1 MKTLYVSDLDGTL
14 LGPDSRISPRSL
26 GILTELIEG
35 GLMFTYAT
43 ARSYASARIVTSALR
58 VSAPAI
64 TYNGA
69 MLVDTRDGRVLSS
82 LRHSPA
88 VTAAVRALA
97 VADDAPLP
105 YVYSIV
111 GGRERVSYRPDRM
124 SAGMERYLAS
134 RPGDGRFRAVED
146 GDALFEGEAFYFT
159 FIDSR
164 ARLEPIYRR
173 VRELDC
179 LTSLHAYPD
188 APDEYWLEMMP
199 RGATKARAIEQLRR
213 DMGFERVVCFGDFH
227 NDASMFRAADEAYA
241 VGNAEAELKALAT
254 AVIGDNAH
262 DGVAEF
268 LQKRILGAH
277 QQACVQHFA

>member
-111 GGRERVSYRPDRM
+111 GARAGSATSPADR
-124 SAGMERYLAS
+124 ATAAVARS
-134 RPGDGRFRAVED
+134 RPATRC
-146 GDALFEGEAFYFT
+146 
-159 FIDSR
+159 SR
-164 ARLEPIYRR
+164 ARRS
-173 VRELDC
+173 
-179 LTSLHAYPD
+179 TSPLSIRA
-188 APDEYWLEMMP
+188 
-199 RGATKARAIEQLRR
+199 RGWSLSTGAC
-213 DMGFERVVCFGDFH
+213 G
-227 NDASMFRAADEAYA
+227 SW
-241 VGNAEAELKALAT
+241 T
-254 AVIGDNAH
+254 A
-262 DGVAEF
+262 
-268 LQKRILGAH
+268 
-277 QQACVQHFA
+277 